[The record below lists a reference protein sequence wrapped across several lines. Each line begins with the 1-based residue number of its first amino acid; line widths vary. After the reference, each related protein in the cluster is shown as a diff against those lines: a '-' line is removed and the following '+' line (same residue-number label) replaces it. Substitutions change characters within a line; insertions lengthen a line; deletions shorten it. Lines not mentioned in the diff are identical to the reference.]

1 MNHADFEHRQLIEQ
15 ANVSVAQ
22 ASARAA
28 RDPLR
33 PRYHLMSASRWIG
46 DPNGPIAYHG
56 EYHMFFQHNPYADSG
71 ERCSW
76 GHAKS
81 SDLAHWERLPI
92 ALTNGPQDYD
102 SMHVASGCCVVHD
115 GLPTILYTG
124 MSPHGHSVTQKTMR
138 SDAQASP
145 ADQLFRTGPLQNGPK
160 QRSEVQCIAH
170 SHDGMVSWTKHA
182 RNPVVARPPRD
193 DLVGFRDPF
202 AWREQD
208 TWYIVVGSGIK
219 GEGGTALLYRSKDLT
234 RWEYM
239 HPLCVGFGEM
249 WECPNFF
256 PLGDKHVLVVSP
268 YESVRYA
275 IGTYRDH
282 HFSPESWHELDL
294 GGRPN
299 FYAPNGLEDDRGR
312 RIVWGWIQGGG
323 TEGYPW
329 DGALTLPRI
338 LTLRSDGRL
347 GMSPAAE
354 LRTLRGSQVHID
366 DVLITPET
374 PNLLGDIEGKSLEII
389 VEFELLDATSFGLLV
404 RRSPDGEEG
413 TPVGY
418 DTARK
423 QLISGD
429 RSGAFDLLADEDT
442 LCMQVFVDNSI
453 IEIYVN
459 GRICFTNR
467 VYPRRPD
474 SLGLSLFAHG
484 GSVRVKSLDC
494 WEMHAL
500 MVSP

>member
-1 MNHADFEHRQLIEQ
+1 MNDADREHCKLIEQ
-15 ANVSVAQ
+15 ANVSVAE
-22 ASARAA
+22 AGARAA

-46 DPNGPIAYHG
+46 DPNGPIVYNG

-71 ERCSW
+71 ARCSW

-81 SDLAHWERLPI
+81 SDLARWKRLPI
-92 ALTNGPQDYD
+92 ALTNGPQNYD

-124 MSPHGHSVTQKTMR
+124 MR
-138 SDAQASP
+138 A
-145 ADQLFRTGPLQNGPK
+145 LCNGPK

-170 SHDGMVSWTKHA
+170 SHDGMVSWTKYPG
-182 RNPVVARPPRD
+182 NPVVAGPPRD

-202 AWREQD
+202 AWREED

-256 PLGDKHVLVVSP
+256 PLGAKHVLVVSP
-268 YESVRYA
+268 YDSVRYA

-282 HFSPESWHELDL
+282 HFSPESWHDLDL
-294 GGRPN
+294 GGRRN
-299 FYAPNGLEDDRGR
+299 FYAPNGLEDDQGR

-323 TEGYPW
+323 TAGYPW
-329 DGALTLPRI
+329 DGVLSLPRI

-347 GMSPAAE
+347 GMSPVPE
-354 LRTLRGSQVHID
+354 LHALRGTQVHLE
-366 DVLITPET
+366 DVLVTPDT
-374 PNLLGDIEGKSLEII
+374 PNLLADIEGKSLEII
-389 VEFELLDATSFGLLV
+389 VEFELMDATSFGLLV
-404 RRSPDGEEG
+404 RRSPDGEEA

-418 DTARK
+418 DSVRK

-429 RSGAFDLLADEDT
+429 RSGGFELLADEDT
-442 LCMQVFVDNSI
+442 LRMQVFVDNSI

-474 SLGLSLFAHG
+474 SLGLSLFADG
-484 GSVRVKSLDC
+484 GSVRINSFDC

-500 MVSP
+500 MGSP